1 MQTIIGTA
9 FNAILL
15 GLAMVALGAIF
26 GRLHPTIDLF
36 GQFLLPAIVGSAGL
50 AVLAAL
56 TGRYA
61 TTALA
66 AVALFANLVIAWP
79 WITAPAPTEATGP
92 RFKLLLL
99 NVYYNNPR
107 LEVAAQLIRD
117 TSPDIVVL
125 LEMIPRLRPG
135 FDAIAAAYPHR
146 VECWQLKQCDA
157 LILSRYPLQ
166 DIRDTLPSPQ
176 YRRPMGAVRVSHAN
190 REFTLFATHL
200 SLPPLLEGRSRQ
212 PNEIKEITL
221 AVNSVPGA
229 RLIVGDF
236 NASTWGAIVTHV
248 REKASLTALT
258 GPGGTWP
265 TFLPL
270 HMGIPIDHVLT
281 SDELVAHKRELVTI
295 AGTDHRAVLAEIA
308 FKN

>member
-15 GLAMVALGAIF
+15 GLAMVAMGAVF
-26 GRLHPTIDLF
+26 GRLHPIIDLF
-36 GQFLLPAIVGSAGL
+36 GQFLLPAIVGSAAL
-50 AVLAAL
+50 AILAAL

-61 TTALA
+61 TAALA

-79 WITAPAPTEATGP
+79 WVTAPAATEANGP

-117 TSPDIVVL
+117 TNPDVVVL

-146 VECWQLKQCDA
+146 LECWQGPRCDA
-157 LILSRYPLQ
+157 LILSRFPLT
-166 DIRDTLPSPQ
+166 DISASLPPAKT
-176 YRRPMGAVRVSHAN
+176 RRSLASAAIEIEGKSL
-190 REFTLFATHL
+190 TLFAAHL
-200 SLPPLLEGRSRQ
+200 ILPFPFTAFDIQ
-212 PNEIKEITL
+212 PAQADDVAA
-221 AVNSVPGA
+221 AVASTSGA
-229 RLIVGDF
+229 RLLIGDF
-236 NASTWGAIVTHV
+236 NAATWSASVTKQ
-248 REKASLTALT
+248 RERAGLTALT

-281 SDELVAHKRELVTI
+281 SNELVAHKREVITI
-295 AGTDHRAVLAEIA
+295 AGTDHRAVLAEVA